1 MITID
6 FVLLAVARRGPTSRL
21 TAVLALIVVACI
33 IVLLT
38 GQCSRGLM
46 VCLQTDRKCS
56 AVLSSSL
63 FSMGGEGL
71 VGKLD
76 HSAAR
81 FASVLSPK
89 FSSSDF
95 EAQNRVFSG
104 PKIELFRAPKSSYF
118 EASSLEIEFGSML
131 SPRFEGTMLHCSLK
145 ELCSTDPWRNCSI
158 FCSALQGQ
166 ACYSNRRGQNIM
178 MARLGHCYGNL
189 DSCASKPSV
198 G

>member
-1 MITID
+1 MT
-6 FVLLAVARRGPTSRL
+6 FT
-21 TAVLALIVVACI
+21 I
-33 IVLLT
+33 IVLST
-38 GQCSRGLM
+38 EQCGKGVM

-56 AVLSSSL
+56 AVLSSL
-63 FSMGGEGL
+63 FSMEKESL
-71 VGKLD
+71 VVRLD
-76 HSAAR
+76 Q
-81 FASVLSPK
+81 FATVLSPK